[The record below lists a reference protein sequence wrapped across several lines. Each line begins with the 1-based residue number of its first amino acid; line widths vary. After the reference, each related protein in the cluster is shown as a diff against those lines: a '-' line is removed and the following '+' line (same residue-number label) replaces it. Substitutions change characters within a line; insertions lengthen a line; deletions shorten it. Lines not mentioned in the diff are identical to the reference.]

1 MKALSLAVLAFAVLS
16 FGLGA
21 AGKFDGGLLLGT
33 AGLICAVS
41 TFRSQKISSF
51 LKIFVAIFATETVIF
66 GLIVMAIKLG
76 FWPEWARNYV
86 IPDSLPL
93 TVAVFGILV
102 EAVSHLAVVR
112 AITSIADRYFENDDM
127 GSARIWPLARFMA
140 KERRVAI
147 AMVAFL

>member
-16 FGLGA
+16 LGLGA

-51 LKIFVAIFATETVIF
+51 LKIFVAIFASETVIF

-93 TVAVFGILV
+93 TVAVFEGSERVGGRLLSVKPPFVNDTFV
-102 EAVSHLAVVR
+102 EL
-112 AITSIADRYFENDDM
+112 
-127 GSARIWPLARFMA
+127 GWG
-140 KERRVAI
+140 
-147 AMVAFL
+147 